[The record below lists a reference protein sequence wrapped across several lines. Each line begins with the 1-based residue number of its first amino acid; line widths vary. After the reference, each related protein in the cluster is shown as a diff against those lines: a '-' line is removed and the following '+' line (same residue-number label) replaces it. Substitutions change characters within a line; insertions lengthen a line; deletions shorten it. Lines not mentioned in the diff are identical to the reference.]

1 MEPEEPQKSRSA
13 IPLIILAGGDR
24 TPVRLPE
31 EGAGKH
37 PLAGLKGF
45 DIRLG
50 NRPIVDLLLD
60 RLRAAEAF
68 DPIYLAGPTSVYG
81 ESHQGARVID
91 TDGTLGENISVS
103 IEEATKVHPSGPLA
117 FITCDVLPDLED
129 LRRLLGDY
137 EEHSPLTFW
146 FALIL
151 APADPEQL
159 GASSWKPQYRIRQE
173 GSETASRILPGH
185 LVIIEPSR
193 ARLDV
198 ASRAFELSYESRNR
212 PIAYKLFYIVGN
224 IILFLLSLDLKR
236 LLRFRPPTLTISLIT
251 NGIRLAWKLRK
262 GTITNTELAERLRRI
277 FVKRNRR
284 QPDRCRIALMDAMT
298 LARDI
303 DTVEEA
309 AEKARELGIE

>member
-1 MEPEEPQKSRSA
+1 
-13 IPLIILAGGDR
+13 
-24 TPVRLPE
+24 LPE

-50 NRPIVDLLLD
+50 DRPIIDLLLD

-91 TDGTLGENISVS
+91 TDGTFGENITAS
-103 IEEATKVHPSGPLA
+103 IKEVTKEHPSGSLA
-117 FITCDVLPDLED
+117 FITCDVLPDLEE

-137 EEHSPLTFW
+137 QEHSPLTFW

-151 APADPEQL
+151 APADPERL

-173 GSETASRILPGH
+173 GSQQASRILPGH
-185 LVIIEPSR
+185 LVIMEPSR
-193 ARLDV
+193 FRLDV
-198 ASRAFELSYESRNR
+198 ATRAVELSYESRNR
-212 PIAYKLFYIVGN
+212 PIAYRLFYIASR

-236 LLRFRPPTLTISLIT
+236 LFRLRPPTLTVSLLS
-251 NGIRLAWKLRK
+251 NAVLLAWKLRQ

-277 FVKRNRR
+277 FVKRNRKR
-284 QPDRCRIALMDAMT
+284 PDRCRVALMDAMT

-303 DTVEEA
+303 DTEEEA